1 MAKLI
6 PQSIGDYVTTNPIND
21 ISKTTISLLKLAKDF
36 DEQNQTK
43 RTWIDIR
50 YHLSDL
56 YLANAMTL
64 VDVVQVVARSHQQLL
79 DDSRFDIGDK
89 DNNRIDLILA
99 PIRGPSSVELLGASR
114 IDNQYSVE
122 DYYNAILRKMMS
134 DFSIARIDWLVNE
147 TIW

>member
-1 MAKLI
+1 MSDK
-6 PQSIGDYVTTNPIND
+6 PTSEF
-21 ISKTTISLLKLAKDF
+21 SKTTISLLKLAKDF
-36 DEQNQTK
+36 DETNQPN

-50 YHLSDL
+50 YHLSEL

-64 VDVVQVVARSHQQLL
+64 VDVVEVVARSHQQLL

-99 PIRGPSSVELLGASR
+99 PIRCPYSVDLLGASR

-134 DFSIARIDWLVNE
+134 DFCIARVDWLFNE
-147 TIW
+147 TIQ

>member
-1 MAKLI
+1 LLNLKFASYPNM
-6 PQSIGDYVTTNPIND
+6 TINNSVPE

-36 DEQNQTK
+36 DEKNTPN
-43 RTWIDIR
+43 RTWVDIQR
-50 YHLSDL
+50 ALSDL
-56 YLANAMTL
+56 YIGLISL
-64 VDVVQVVARSHQQLL
+64 VDVIEIVAKSHQQLL